1 MLSTKS
7 WWRRNERYVPWLI
20 SAVALA
26 VVAILLAV
34 LWTPGVVT
42 FSGFA
47 VSPGNCRGPN
57 CPAVLFGVNYLPAG
71 PNVTVRWT
79 DVTGG
84 TVGFRVWS
92 PIAQV
97 CDENGESGVCA
108 FVSVGGNYT
117 FHAVDLGN
125 QSWQRVNY
133 TGTYA

>member
-1 MLSTKS
+1 MVPAKS
-7 WWRRNERYVPWLI
+7 WWRRTERYSPWLI
-20 SAVALA
+20 SIAALA

-34 LWTPGVVT
+34 LWSPGGVT

-47 VSPGNCRGPN
+47 TSPGNCRGPN
-57 CPAVLFGVNYLPAG
+57 CPALLFGVNYLPAG
-71 PNVTVRWT
+71 PNVTVHWT

-84 TVGFRVWS
+84 TVAFRVWS
-92 PIAQV
+92 PLAQV
-97 CDENGESGVCA
+97 CYETGGSGVCS

-117 FHAVDLGN
+117 FTALVLGN